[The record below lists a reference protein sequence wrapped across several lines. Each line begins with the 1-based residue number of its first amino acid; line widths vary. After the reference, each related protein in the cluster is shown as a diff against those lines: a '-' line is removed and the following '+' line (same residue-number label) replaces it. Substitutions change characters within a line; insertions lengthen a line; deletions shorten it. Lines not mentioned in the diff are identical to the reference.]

1 MALFGSL
8 GKMLGLDTPF
18 GQGLVTGL
26 AEGVTRE
33 VKDDMKSRKERIN
46 RLADNK
52 IKRDEEE
59 RERYTK
65 ELRENLEKVKGI
77 AGKAGGINGAE
88 WLIRTYGIEEAVNK
102 AGQFEIMKGYGK
114 NPEFLLDDENTT
126 TFEDLARFVTA
137 DPTFTKLT
145 ARGTRADT
153 GLLAK
158 IGLAPDFA
166 VEAQKQRDAAA
177 SRLGLGVTEKTDLGV
192 MPTSKGFDP
201 SDFGMMADIK
211 DESNR
216 MVMMAL
222 SAKDAGDDA
231 LYEDYMGRAATMR
244 NSLLYLDAKGPTES
258 GVRAFSNNIT
268 GFIAE
273 AANIETKY
281 IRYSDGSTSNRTAW
295 QRGQDRTNAKLA
307 ADKLTEA
314 YGNALRRGVVP
325 EVASRVAFEAA
336 QKNRQMVFVEG
347 PDGKPGVAVG
357 DAPLVAN
364 GFKGADGTAYQIPI
378 QGPPPP
384 QQPATGTQSTTQSV
398 TQSATT
404 SAATPNVIPGVRQ
417 ITPAI
422 QALIDEHNA
431 TADPDK
437 KKDIQTKIGR
447 AMGGSI
453 PSNVDKELR

>member
-8 GKMLGLDTPF
+8 GKLFGLDTPTGRGF
-18 GQGLVTGL
+18 VTGF

-33 VKDDMKSRKERIN
+33 VKDDMKDRKERIN
-46 RLADNK
+46 RLADYK

-88 WLIRTYGIEEAVNK
+88 WLIRTYGIEEAVTK
-102 AGQFEIMKGYGK
+102 AGQFEVMKGYGK

-158 IGLAPDFA
+158 IGLAPDIA

-177 SRLGLGVTEKTDLGV
+177 SRLGLGVTEKADLGV
-192 MPTSKGFDP
+192 MPTAKGFDP
-201 SDFGMMADIK
+201 SDFGMMSDMK

-231 LYEDYMGRAATMR
+231 LYEKYMGRAATLR
-244 NSLLYLDAKGPTES
+244 NSLLYLDAKGPTEA
-258 GVRAFSNNIT
+258 GVRAFTNNIS

-273 AANIETKY
+273 AANIETEY

-295 QRGQDRTNAKLA
+295 QRGQDKTTAKLA

-314 YGNALRRGVVP
+314 YGAALRRGVLP

-336 QKNRQMVFVEG
+336 QQNRVMIPAETA
-347 PDGKPGVAVG
+347 DGKPHVAIG
-357 DAPLVAN
+357 NESLVPK

-378 QGPPPP
+378 PPP
-384 QQPATGTQSTTQSV
+384 TTETQSV
-398 TQSATT
+398 IQSATT
-404 SAATPNVIPGVRQ
+404 SAATPNVIPGAMQ

-422 QALIDEHNA
+422 QALIEEHNLEP
-431 TADPDK
+431 DPNRK
-437 KKDIQTKIGR
+437 NDIKTKIGR